1 MARNVSAGF
10 SSVIED
16 TVVRPFLAIE
26 MLFDSETIRIWTG
39 LGTLSV
45 DGSDFIGTA
54 NIMSI
59 SPIEETNEIAA
70 RGAQFALTGIPSD
83 LVSLALTEPY
93 QGRIAKV
100 YFGLLS
106 VPARLLTEAGEIIT
120 TENLLPIDI
129 SDGEATE
136 LLEIF
141 SGFMDVM
148 TIADASD
155 TATISITAEN
165 RLIALERANVSRYTS
180 EDQKRTYPG
189 DLGFDF
195 VTDMQD
201 KEIKWGGG

>member
-1 MARNVSAGF
+1 MARDVSAGF

-16 TVVRPFLAIE
+16 TVVRPFLAVKLE
-26 MLFDSETIRIWTG
+26 FDSETIPMWTG

-45 DGSDFIGTA
+45 DGTDFIGTA
-54 NIMSI
+54 TIMSI
-59 SPIEETNEIAA
+59 SQVEETNEIAA
-70 RGAQFALTGIPSD
+70 KGAEFVLTGIPSE

-93 QGRIAKV
+93 QGRIATI

-106 VPARLLTEAGEIIT
+106 VPARLLTEAGEILT

-129 SDGEATE
+129 SDGEQTE

-148 TIADASD
+148 TISDSQD
-155 TATISITAEN
+155 TATITLTAEN
-165 RLIALERANVSRYTS
+165 RLIALERPIVSRYTS
-180 EDQKRTYPG
+180 EDHKRTYPA

-195 VTDMQD
+195 VADLQD